1 MRSKVAV
8 DRIKHLIDVGA
19 DEEAI
24 RELTELLDR
33 DPAAGPLRTTLGIL
47 LNRQYRFNDAEPVLR
62 TTIAM
67 DPDDASAHATL
78 ALTLHSL
85 GRRAEAVEMARAAA
99 RLGAEDGAVLGTA
112 AGDHRRG
119 PDGCWAVPPAA
130 AQVN

>member
-47 LNRQYRFNDAEPVLR
+47 LNRTAPVQ
-62 TTIAM
+62 
-67 DPDDASAHATL
+67 
-78 ALTLHSL
+78 
-85 GRRAEAVEMARAAA
+85 
-99 RLGAEDGAVLGTA
+99 
-112 AGDHRRG
+112 RRG
-119 PDGCWAVPPAA
+119 TGASYDDRNGP
-130 AQVN
+130 